1 MPSTDPQ
8 QSILDHP
15 AISGN
20 YLFPQQRY
28 LDDPFLVEVGGIKL
42 TCFHKVVDPE
52 HHTIIHF
59 HGNGE
64 AVYDYL
70 DVADELANLG
80 VNSLFVEY
88 REYGGSTGKAQLVAM
103 LGDGESVVAAAG
115 LTPQKVIAFGRSIG
129 SMYAIELVHRLP
141 KIAGLI
147 LESGIARPAERFLM
161 YADLSSGEICDEDVL
176 REVDRHFN
184 HQTKL
189 SGYRGPLLVLH
200 TENDGLVDI
209 SHGEQNYEWAA
220 SSAKRFLRFPVG
232 DHNSI
237 LALNHAEYFK
247 AVDEFIR
254 LRVIEAGEDE

>member
-1 MPSTDPQ
+1 MSTTDPQ
-8 QSILDHP
+8 QSILDLP
-15 AISGN
+15 AISGR
-20 YLFPQQRY
+20 YLFPQPRY
-28 LDDPFLVEVGGIKL
+28 LDDPF
-42 TCFHKVVDPE
+42 VVDVGQFKLACFGKIVNPE
-52 HHTIIHF
+52 RHTIVHF

-64 AVYDYL
+64 AVCDYL
-70 DVADELANLG
+70 DVADVLANLG
-80 VNSLFVEY
+80 YNSLFVEY
-88 REYGGSTGKAQLVAM
+88 REYGGSTGNAQLVAM
-103 LGDGESVVAAAG
+103 LGDGESVLSAAG
-115 LTPQKVIAFGRSIG
+115 LPPEKLIVLGRSVG

-176 REVDRHFN
+176 LEVDRHFN

-189 SGYRGPLLVLH
+189 SGYHGPLLVLH

-209 SHGEQNYEWAA
+209 SHGEQNYQWAA

-237 LALNHAEYFK
+237 LALNHAEYFQ
-247 AVDEFIR
+247 ALDEFIR
-254 LRVIEAGEDE
+254 AQVSER